1 MLLGNFL
8 EDLGLF
14 SRWENYGKSDKKTSL
29 ILKVGPAALIIAA
42 HFCIAKLLFR
52 AAAFAKCIFYQ
63 LSKNPKEVCK

>member
-14 SRWENYGKSDKKTSL
+14 SRWGNYGKSDKKTL
-29 ILKVGPAALIIAA
+29 ILKVGPALIIAA

-63 LSKNPKEVCK
+63 LSENPKEVCK